1 VVRGLVRPVAPVA
14 LLRVAFTAAV
24 IAGGPVSVSGQVDIR
39 SDVDTTLVTVGDRI
53 TLTVRVTHPAGA
65 SVAWPDSLNLSPFE
79 VLGAQALPIQ
89 SEGDARV
96 SSATFLLTAF
106 ELGEVEIP
114 SFDVDLIGADGRRET
129 LRTDGFGVEV
139 VSVGQDETGDIREIR
154 GPLMIPVSVL
164 RVAGWLVAL
173 LMAVVAGAWGYRRWA
188 QTRVGEEVVE
198 TGPPPRPPHEIALEA
213 LDRLEHSE
221 MLMRGQVKEYHIEAS
236 DILRRYI
243 EARFRVTALELTTW
257 EILDSLTRAGAAQD
271 VRDDVRRFL
280 DQCDLVKFA
289 KVRPSSDASREM
301 VQLGR
306 ALVTGSMSRVPEEPT
321 PFSAGSDSGEGWV
334 EEASS

>member
-1 VVRGLVRPVAPVA
+1 MRPPTHGLAPTA

-24 IAGGPVSVSGQVDIR
+24 IAGGPVTVSGQVDIR
-39 SDVDTTLVTVGDRI
+39 SDIDTTLVTVGDRI
-53 TLTVRVTHPAGA
+53 TLSVRVTHPPGA
-65 SVAWPDSLNLSPFE
+65 SVAWPDSLNLTPFE
-79 VLGAQALPIQ
+79 VLGAQVLPMQ
-89 SEGDARV
+89 SEGDGRV

-114 SFDVDLIGADGRRET
+114 PFDVELISSDGRRET

-164 RVAGWLVAL
+164 RVAGWLAAL
-173 LMAVVAGAWGYRRWA
+173 LMAVVVGAWGYRRWA
-188 QTRVGEEVVE
+188 HARGGEEPVE
-198 TGPPPRPPHEIALEA
+198 KGPPARPPHEIALEA

-257 EILDSLTRAGAAQD
+257 EILDGLTRAGTAQGF
-271 VRDDVRRFL
+271 RDDLRRFL

-306 ALVTGSMSRVPEEPT
+306 ALVTGSMSPVPDEPA
-321 PFSAGSDSGEGWV
+321 SVSSGSVAGEDWV